1 MKRII
6 AILLTASML
15 LSLAACF
22 APASEPGTGAELASA
37 PVAEQ
42 PPAPETSQAPTEL
55 ISLPGEVF
63 VHLPADELLRGV
75 HYGFVQSEYLDEPD
89 KTATYAEL
97 CTMISDMLAVYDESQ
112 LPQWEETAKLALS
125 SDREITRDCAMVA
138 VAYAV
143 ELMGLGVGDRLMI
156 GGDNAEG
163 MAAQNREDWDI
174 DDEWEKFS
182 WDYPEFPGWEDNT
195 EFGSTSEYYTPSNYV
210 ATGWVY
216 NFCSQSYLTGKEIF
230 DIDHENKTLHPD
242 APLTRADA
250 VKAVVRLAEQTK
262 YPFITGGKP
271 KYVSVYEAGAY
282 DKSIITDELLAA
294 SSDLPEVAQ
303 AQLPAAWQGAGMS
316 ARKDGHHAYKDFM
329 ESDII
334 FLSENGFNFLRL
346 FYGFD
351 TLSYPDYPSDR
362 PLVNEYELKELDRLL
377 SWCMEHGVHLQ
388 IAMSGIVGVST
399 MGGEFSTEYTDDEW
413 ENVAAQWEMLARRY
427 ADIPSRY
434 LSFDL
439 LNEASPEAHTWN
451 RWKSGWTETI
461 ERVRAADP
469 DRVLLYSFGGNPD
482 LAWMKE
488 IASLGV
494 AIGCHPYYPN
504 WFCAG
509 DCDPALEY
517 TWPLAYDDGQ
527 NPIPNEADH
536 IDAAATFEARIK
548 PQMDIAAQYGVG
560 FMVNEMGIYQNRMYW
575 PSELMTAHYEDMLS
589 MLEEKNIPWCLCELQ
604 GWPYRFLTA
613 PADEWEWTGLE
624 TEFATYELQ
633 GRTESFYVN
642 KTLLDVFRKYAL
654 N

>member
-15 LSLAACF
+15 LSLAACG
-22 APASEPGTGAELASA
+22 APTTEPKVSTEPTNTPSAE
-37 PVAEQ
+37 
-42 PPAPETSQAPTEL
+42 PPAAQDPVEF

-63 VHLPADELLRGV
+63 APVPENELQRGV
-75 HYGFVQSEYLDEPD
+75 YYGFVKSDYLDEPD
-89 KTATYAEL
+89 KTATYAEF
-97 CTMISDMLAVYDESQ
+97 CAMISDMLAVYDNTQ
-112 LPQWEETAKLALS
+112 LTKWEETAKLALS

-143 ELMGLGVGDRLMI
+143 ELMGLGVGDRLMT
-156 GGDNAEG
+156 GGLSAISVADENMTRYG
-163 MAAQNREDWDI
+163 I
-174 DDEWEKFS
+174 TDEWDRFS
-182 WDYPEFPGWEDNT
+182 CYYPEFPNWE
-195 EFGSTSEYYTPSNYV
+195 EYSLFGSRDEDHRPFAYH

-230 DIDHENKTLHPD
+230 DVDRENKTLHPD

-271 KYVSVYEAGAY
+271 KYVSVYEAGTY
-282 DKSIITDELLAA
+282 DRSIITDELLAA

-316 ARKDGHHAYKDFM
+316 ARKDGHHAYMDFK
-329 ESDII
+329 ESDIL

-351 TLSYPDYPSDR
+351 TLSYPDYLSDR
-362 PLVNEYELKELDRLL
+362 SMVNEYELKELDRLL

-388 IAMSGIVGVST
+388 IAMSSIEGVST
-399 MGGEFSTEYTDDEW
+399 MGGEFSTEYTNDEW

-613 PADEWEWTGLE
+613 PMDEWEWTGLE
-624 TEFATYELQ
+624 TELATYELE

-642 KTLLDVFRKYAL
+642 KSLLDVFRKYTL